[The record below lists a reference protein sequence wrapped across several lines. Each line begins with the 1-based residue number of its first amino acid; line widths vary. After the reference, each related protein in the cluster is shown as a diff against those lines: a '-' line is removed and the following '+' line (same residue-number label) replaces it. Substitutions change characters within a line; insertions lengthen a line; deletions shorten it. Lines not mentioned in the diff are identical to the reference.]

1 MQFVYRKT
9 DNTKFFIIFK
19 GKRQIA
25 KAFEETSYA
34 HKDKEVLHIKLIKNF
49 PKKAKEWRC
58 IMVLSL

>member
-25 KAFEETSYA
+25 KAFEESKATLVKYILQ
-34 HKDKEVLHIKLIKNF
+34 HTRVIK
-49 PKKAKEWRC
+49 R
-58 IMVLSL
+58 